1 MAFMILMYQLYL
13 GIVNYKKH
21 KLELYKGIYENVP
34 SPLNFTSNTIA
45 SNSIRYFGFLV
56 GHMACGFIILFH
68 LIFILLIGIR
78 IIYLRIR
85 YFELI
90 LSVIVPLFVIYLLI
104 MISISTIGKYLLIQ
118 HLEGSIGLRNRKF
131 YSIFVYFIFIIGKI
145 DLN

>member
-1 MAFMILMYQLYL
+1 MILMYQLYL

-45 SNSIRYFGFLV
+45 TNSIRYFGFLV

-78 IIYLRIR
+78 IIFLRIR

-90 LSVIVPLFVIYLLI
+90 LSVILPLMVMYLLI
-104 MISISTIGKYLLIQ
+104 MVSISTIGKYSFMQQLG
-118 HLEGSIGLRNRKF
+118 ESVSLRNRKF
-131 YSIFVYFIFIIGKI
+131 YSIFAYFIFIIGKI